1 MSNKKVCIR
10 YSFPQIIFSLPTA
23 IIAYTINQGSL
34 FWAIVDFF
42 VWPLAWFKWTI
53 CQEITLTI
61 IKKSFEWFLK

>member
-1 MSNKKVCIR
+1 MSDSKITYR

-23 IIAYTINQGSL
+23 IVAYTINEGSI

-42 VWPLAWFKWTI
+42 LWPLAWTKWFI
-53 CQEITLTI
+53 CQEVTLSI